1 MMDSSSRPCLRN
13 LTGHWKL
20 DATQS
25 ESSDGV
31 LAAMGAGLIARS
43 VLARL
48 DMQLELWQGPSSLLI
63 RETTALGTF
72 SRELVTDGRWH
83 SVAQFGGELAPVR
96 ASVCSISGDVSVE
109 TSMAHGLL
117 AEHFSLM
124 RRTELGH
131 VRDFF
136 EGLLG
141 AEAAAEAHKHS
152 PSATAVTVWYR
163 HETDAERVAGEEAE
177 LAATHAAAN
186 SAVSVTLGF
195 TAYPNPSSGESP
207 HPSSPSTSAHAGSA
221 ASAPQQVIE
230 DAPADFTGEW
240 GVDKAASR
248 DTLEAIFSLMGVPW
262 IAAKVALSLDVIT
275 VISHD
280 VAAGSVVTEERTSLG
295 VIAKNKL
302 LADGTRKPQVGADGR
317 TAHITC
323 AVRAP
328 SPEECSSGAL
338 GALQIVTELPDQ
350 LGTTDN
356 TWLLCAEGA
365 NMHQKIVFTRG
376 GKTVIAHRVLVNRG
390 TVRVQRQHSEL
401 AFADS
406 AMLPLTN
413 SNEISAAPSPSTL
426 TPSPS
431 TPPMPPLPPSLSM
444 RAREAREDD
453 IFFVDI
459 TGSWKGSLR
468 AALANISERF
478 SVASAAAAAEAPL
491 IAGASAALARIAA
504 VPEQADFSM
513 VIRHSPESVTF
524 SGGGPLCAAFPQAI
538 ALDGARRD
546 GVLGR
551 NPVGGGGRRED
562 WLGYEA
568 AQGVPAG
575 APPFYLSGLQC
586 DAGAYALAK
595 IELEKDLGSKQKQT
609 SPAQWALRVTLDLDA
624 LKAKLRVSL
633 SVVDAGGK
641 TVVGADGEA
650 DFNLLAPIEA
660 VRASAKDAAAKARHC
675 RAVIMLRR
683 ADADRVRNAEL
694 ARGVDSQKD
703 AAQSKE
709 ECALV

>member
-1 MMDSSSRPCLRN
+1 
-13 LTGHWKL
+13 
-20 DATQS
+20 
-25 ESSDGV
+25 
-31 LAAMGAGLIARS
+31 
-43 VLARL
+43 
-48 DMQLELWQGPSSLLI
+48 
-63 RETTALGTF
+63 
-72 SRELVTDGRWH
+72 
-83 SVAQFGGELAPVR
+83 
-96 ASVCSISGDVSVE
+96 
-109 TSMAHGLL
+109 
-117 AEHFSLM
+117 
-124 RRTELGH
+124 
-131 VRDFF
+131 
-136 EGLLG
+136 
-141 AEAAAEAHKHS
+141 
-152 PSATAVTVWYR
+152 
-163 HETDAERVAGEEAE
+163 
-177 LAATHAAAN
+177 
-186 SAVSVTLGF
+186 
-195 TAYPNPSSGESP
+195 
-207 HPSSPSTSAHAGSA
+207 
-221 ASAPQQVIE
+221 
-230 DAPADFTGEW
+230 
-240 GVDKAASR
+240 
-248 DTLEAIFSLMGVPW
+248 
-262 IAAKVALSLDVIT
+262 
-275 VISHD
+275 
-280 VAAGSVVTEERTSLG
+280 
-295 VIAKNKL
+295 
-302 LADGTRKPQVGADGR
+302 
-317 TAHITC
+317 
-323 AVRAP
+323 
-328 SPEECSSGAL
+328 
-338 GALQIVTELPDQ
+338 
-350 LGTTDN
+350 
-356 TWLLCAEGA
+356 
-365 NMHQKIVFTRG
+365 
-376 GKTVIAHRVLVNRG
+376 
-390 TVRVQRQHSEL
+390 
-401 AFADS
+401 
-406 AMLPLTN
+406 
-413 SNEISAAPSPSTL
+413 
-426 TPSPS
+426 
-431 TPPMPPLPPSLSM
+431 M

-478 SVASAAAAAEAPL
+478 SAASATAAAEAPL

-524 SGGGPLCAAFPQAI
+524 SGGGPLCAAFTQAI

-595 IELEKDLGSKQKQT
+595 IELEKDLGSKQKQKT
-609 SPAQWALRVTLDLDA
+609 PAQWALRVTLDLDA